1 MVSELL
7 EKRRFVLA
15 SFFFVPGVWGASAL
29 TLVEIHCVNWSI
41 NPPSKAP
48 LSLFCQA
55 PLKYANCPS
64 PPFSAIAPYILNF
77 SEPLPPSKLDYY

>member
-55 PLKYANCPS
+55 PLNMQTVQALL
-64 PPFSAIAPYILNF
+64 FRQ
-77 SEPLPPSKLDYY
+77 LPPTY